1 MHTSTVLLALS
12 AFVGSSMVSA
22 AAAHEH
28 HAHKR
33 AVVTDYVHV
42 TQYLYENAH
51 VWVDLSG
58 VPYST
63 SYELISTAIG
73 QDSTV
78 APSTVTS
85 AIETAAGNNL
95 AAQNPSSS
103 AISEATSTTAV
114 ETSQAPVTS
123 SSEYVAPTTSTS
135 QYIAPEVTST
145 SAVPTTPSTTYVAPT
160 SEETSTY
167 VAPSSTSSAAAAT
180 SSSSSSGG
188 DFSGDATYYTPGLGA
203 CGWDSSSTDL
213 IAALN
218 ADQFHSFGSM
228 SNGNPACGKSATIS
242 RNGKTVTVKIVDLC
256 PECAYGSLDLSPSAF
271 DQIADEAEG
280 RVEITWSWA

>member
-1 MHTSTVLLALS
+1 MHTFSVLLALS
-12 AFVGSSMVSA
+12 AFVGSSVSA

-28 HAHKR
+28 HVHKR

-42 TQYLYENAH
+42 TQVLYENAH

-63 SYELISTAIG
+63 SYELVSTAIG

-85 AIETAAGNNL
+85 AIETAAANNL
-95 AAQNPSSS
+95 AAQTPS
-103 AISEATSTTAV
+103 AEAAETTSTSSAV

-123 SSEYVAPTTSTS
+123 TSQYVAPTTSTS
-135 QYIAPEVTST
+135 QYVAPVVTSS

-160 SEETSTY
+160 TEETTSY
-167 VAPSSTSSAAAAT
+167 SEPSSTSSAAAAT

-203 CGWDSSSTDL
+203 CGWESSSTDL

-228 SNGNPACGKSATIS
+228 SNGNPACGKSATIT

-271 DQIADEAEG
+271 DEIADEAEG
-280 RVEITWSWA
+280 RVEITWSWS